1 MALIGKIRKN
11 FWFVLILLGLALAA
25 FVIMDVSSAAGLG
38 GGQADMKMGEVNGQD
53 ISYRDFQR
61 TEQNYFNNSGD
72 AFSTRENVW
81 NYYVEKS
88 IVDKE
93 ADKLGLSVGRDELMD
108 LQFGTQMSPI
118 MSQNWSNPQTGA
130 VDRTQL
136 NGFKSAIENGD
147 ELDPRFRDFWAEQE
161 HQIVKFHK
169 QDKINNLVSKAI
181 YTPTWLAE
189 TAYQEQNGKVDFEY
203 VKIPFDNISDA
214 DVALE
219 DSDYTSYI
227 GAHKDRYTNTEETR
241 TIEYVVFDVEPT
253 EADKEALKQQM
264 IELKT
269 QFENTTN
276 DSLFAMTN
284 EGFYRDLYYSKEGL
298 EQNFSESIRNAI
310 PNLAIGE
317 VVGPLEESGFYR
329 NIKLLDRRMMA
340 DSVRARHILRTV
352 TPGDAAGLEN
362 ANRTL
367 DSLLTLIKRGA
378 IRFDSTAVK
387 FSQDPGSASKGGQLD
402 YFVQETMVP
411 EFRDACF
418 LDGKSGEYR
427 TVRTSYGVHLIQIQN
442 QKFLDNEPKVKVAF
456 INKPIIPSTETQDR
470 INEEVADL
478 VASHPYLD
486 DMVGIIGERDDVS
499 FDRVSNIKVNDFTL
513 AELES
518 GNTSRDIV
526 RWAFNGATDANDMAP
541 DVFTYTEPNLFYN
554 NKYVLAGL
562 KSIESAG
569 LRSVDNLRDE
579 ITPLVRNEKKGG
591 LIASQLGSSDIDGA
605 AAKFGAAIES
615 ATGVA
620 FNSRFLPGL
629 GDEPKVIAQAYSGA
643 VNSNSQ
649 PIVGNSGVFIVKPT
663 NKTDAGTATNLP
675 SFRNTDATTTRSKV
689 GSSLMSA
696 LKKLANVDDSRA
708 TFF

>member
-25 FVIMDVSSAAGLG
+25 FVVMDVSSAAGLG
-38 GGQADMKMGEVNGQD
+38 GGQANMKMGEVNGQD
-53 ISYRDFQR
+53 INYRDFQR
-61 TEQNYFNNSGD
+61 TEQNYFTNSGD
-72 AFSTRENVW
+72 PFTTRENVW

-88 IVDKE
+88 IIDKE
-93 ADKLGLSVGRDELMD
+93 ADKLGISVGKDELLD
-108 LQFGTQMSPI
+108 LQFGTQLSPI
-118 MSQNWSNPQTGA
+118 MSQNWRNPQTGA

-136 NGFKSAIENGD
+136 NGFKTSIQNGD

-169 QDKINNLVSKAI
+169 QDKLNNLVSKAI

-189 TAYQEQNGKVDFEY
+189 NAYKEQNGKVDFEY

-227 GAHKDRYTNTEETR
+227 NARKDKYTNKEETR
-241 TIEYVVFDVEPT
+241 TLEYVIFDVEAT
-253 EADKEALKQQM
+253 EADKEAIQQQM
-264 IELKT
+264 LELKT
-269 QFENTTN
+269 QFETTTN

-298 EQNFSESIRNAI
+298 DQNFSESIRNAI
-310 PNLAIGE
+310 PNLSIGE
-317 VVGPLEESGFYR
+317 VVGPLEETGFYR

-352 TPGDAAGLEN
+352 TPGDAAGLDK
-362 ANRTL
+362 ANKTL
-367 DSLLTLIKRGA
+367 DSLLTLIRRGA

-402 YFVQETMVP
+402 YFGQERMVAP
-411 EFRDACF
+411 FRDACF
-418 LDGKSGEYR
+418 KDAKEGEYR
-427 TVRTSYGVHLIQIQN
+427 MVRTSYGVHLIHVQD
-442 QKFLDNEPKVKVAF
+442 QKFLDNEPKVKLAF

-486 DMVGIIGERDDVS
+486 DMVNVIGERGDVS
-499 FDRVSNIKVNDFTL
+499 FDRVSNVKINDFAL
-513 AELES
+513 AELEA

-526 RWAFNGATDANDMAP
+526 RWAFNGTTDINDMAP
-541 DVFTYTEPNLFYN
+541 DVFIYTEPNLFYN
-554 NKYVLAGL
+554 NKYVIAGL
-562 KSIESAG
+562 KSIEPAG
-569 LRSVDNLRDE
+569 LRSLDNLRDE

-591 LIASQLGSSDIDGA
+591 IITSQLGTSDIDGA
-605 AAKFGAAIES
+605 AAKFGSAIES

-629 GDEPKVIAQAYSGA
+629 GNEPKVIAQAYNTA
-643 VNSNSQ
+643 LNSTSK
-649 PIVGNSGVFIVKPT
+649 PIVGNSGVFIIKPT
-663 NKTDAGTATNLP
+663 NKTDGGTAVNLP
-675 SFRNTDATTTRSKV
+675 SFRNTDATTTRNKV
-689 GSSLMSA
+689 GSSLINA